1 MKKTL
6 SIFVV
11 MLCAVWML
19 SSCLSNND
27 DITYYHDT
35 AITSFSVGTLNSLV
49 DKMSDGKPDTVNCAK
64 YKFNID
70 QISHIISN
78 RDSLPAGL
86 DAKKIV
92 TTISSKNSGIVGV
105 LQLDSLGH
113 EKESSDMKNVVYY
126 QSTDSLDLSVPRH
139 LYVFNSN
146 LSAYVVYTLKVNFH
160 KEFADSFPLNHLGV
174 NAGIAALSNL
184 KAVVNGDEMYI
195 FGEDGNSLKIFSTP
209 ITDGKNWTEI
219 PSSSALQAKDYQ
231 NVVAGGGYLY
241 FLSGGAVYRSKDAR
255 TWDKVGMNPSLTSLV
270 GASTMQLFGTTATGF
285 MYSGDGG
292 STWSDQSVDGDV
304 ENLLTANM
312 SCVLLPS
319 LTNDNTDLIT
329 LVGNDTQG
337 NVSVWNHVAEY
348 SLGAEPQGWSYTA
361 PTVWYQKPSSAVYI
375 KGVMPDKLLAAAYG
389 SDIEALGSDLKLYNS
404 NDHGLT
410 WHLDSAV
417 TKKLTRTIG
426 TLHKGFAFTSDKN
439 NNLWIIDQSTG
450 NIWRGR
456 HNSKGWSDTQTDF
469 TN

>member
-126 QSTDSLDLSVPRH
+126 QSTEGNRPRQV
-139 LYVFNSN
+139 L
-146 LSAYVVYTLKVNFH
+146 
-160 KEFADSFPLNHLGV
+160 
-174 NAGIAALSNL
+174 AG
-184 KAVVNGDEMYI
+184 
-195 FGEDGNSLKIFSTP
+195 
-209 ITDGKNWTEI
+209 
-219 PSSSALQAKDYQ
+219 
-231 NVVAGGGYLY
+231 
-241 FLSGGAVYRSKDAR
+241 
-255 TWDKVGMNPSLTSLV
+255 
-270 GASTMQLFGTTATGF
+270 
-285 MYSGDGG
+285 
-292 STWSDQSVDGDV
+292 
-304 ENLLTANM
+304 
-312 SCVLLPS
+312 
-319 LTNDNTDLIT
+319 
-329 LVGNDTQG
+329 
-337 NVSVWNHVAEY
+337 
-348 SLGAEPQGWSYTA
+348 
-361 PTVWYQKPSSAVYI
+361 
-375 KGVMPDKLLAAAYG
+375 
-389 SDIEALGSDLKLYNS
+389 
-404 NDHGLT
+404 
-410 WHLDSAV
+410 
-417 TKKLTRTIG
+417 
-426 TLHKGFAFTSDKN
+426 
-439 NNLWIIDQSTG
+439 
-450 NIWRGR
+450 
-456 HNSKGWSDTQTDF
+456 
-469 TN
+469 